1 MLPTPSQIPR
11 KTKTWKRMETKIQS
25 MTFSRATTTIR
36 EMVLRMARVMTR
48 MISKMAVVVVLAL
61 KKSIPMSRRMMT
73 KNKRSLNQR
82 NKSIR

>member
-1 MLPTPSQIPR
+1 MRPTPSQIPR

-25 MTFSRATTTIR
+25 MISSRAMIMRR
-36 EMVLRMARVMTR
+36 EMVLRMAKEMTR
-48 MISKMAVVVVLAL
+48 MISKMVVVVVLAL